1 MNILREIDKEHTDIV
16 STLADR
22 FVFLKEVYF
31 LFTFSVVPIARV
43 SFAYLRN
50 VESLCEVVQE
60 NLA

>member
-1 MNILREIDKEHTDIV
+1 MNILREIGKKHTDIV
-16 STLADR
+16 STLANR
-22 FVFLKEVYF
+22 FVFLKVYF